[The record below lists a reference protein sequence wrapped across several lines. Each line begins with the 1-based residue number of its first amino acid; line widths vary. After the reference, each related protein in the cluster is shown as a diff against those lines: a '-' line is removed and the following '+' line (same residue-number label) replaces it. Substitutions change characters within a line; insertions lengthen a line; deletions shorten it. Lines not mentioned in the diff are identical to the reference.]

1 MAKVIFDNKL
11 DNEHHEVEVPA
22 GTTLLE
28 AAEKCG
34 AKMGHSCGGVCACST
49 CHSWIRGGA
58 EALSEQ
64 EDKEVDRLDMAFD
77 VKSFSRLGC
86 QSIIEKGDATVNVE
100 LTVECVN
107 AYNDEH
113 PDERRAREAKK
124 ASTDAAPKETPE
136 PQ

>member
-1 MAKVIFDNKL
+1 MARIVFDNKE
-11 DNEHHEVEVPA
+11 DGEHHEIEVPA

-64 EDKEVDRLDMAFD
+64 EDREADRLDMAFD
-77 VKSFSRLGC
+77 VKPISRLGC
-86 QSIIEKGDATVNVE
+86 QSIVEKNDATILVE
-100 LTVECVN
+100 LTHESVT
-107 AYNDEH
+107 AYYDEH
-113 PDERRAREAKK
+113 PEERRAREEKLK
-124 ASTDAAPKETPE
+124 AGTAPAG
-136 PQ
+136 